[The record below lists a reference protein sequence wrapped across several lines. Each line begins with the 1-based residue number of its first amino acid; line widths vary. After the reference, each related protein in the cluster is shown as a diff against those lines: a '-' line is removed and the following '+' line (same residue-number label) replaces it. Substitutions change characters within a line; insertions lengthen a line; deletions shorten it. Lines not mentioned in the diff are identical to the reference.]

1 MVEHHRRRI
10 QDVLAAQGI
19 GPSDGA
25 GGWFRR
31 VLGGAGGKPPEDG
44 RDEGAGSG
52 ADDNDG
58 KDDGGSKAGGGRGGG
73 PWSRGGRGGGAQ
85 PPPPPTAGGSGMRGA
100 GLFRVLVLGAVALV
114 VVILAMGSFYRVQE
128 YERAVLTTWGK
139 FESVKGP
146 GLSFK
151 VPIAQD
157 VRFYNVG
164 LQSFDLTDINTYT
177 IDNQELN
184 AFFTVVYRIPEADIE
199 RVYKTVPDYEA
210 RLQTLAVDRFKA
222 ELGKVNI
229 TQVAQKRGEVRD
241 AIFKVLREDAVRL
254 LGLELV
260 DFQISSIDYTA
271 SFRSAVGQA
280 AEAKALVEK
289 TEQEKRQAQIEAE
302 RVRIAAAGQANA
314 QIESARGEAESRL
327 LIARAEADAI
337 KLRGEAEAAAIRA
350 QADALSANPMLVEL
364 RKAEKW
370 NGELPRSMLSNV
382 VPFMNIDQTGTVP

>member
-1 MVEHHRRRI
+1 
-10 QDVLAAQGI
+10 
-19 GPSDGA
+19 
-25 GGWFRR
+25 
-31 VLGGAGGKPPEDG
+31 
-44 RDEGAGSG
+44 
-52 ADDNDG
+52 
-58 KDDGGSKAGGGRGGG
+58 
-73 PWSRGGRGGGAQ
+73 
-85 PPPPPTAGGSGMRGA
+85 MRGA
-100 GLFRVLVLGAVALV
+100 GFLRFVHLGGLALIV
-114 VVILAMGSFYRVQE
+114 VFLAMGSFYRVQE

-164 LQSFDLTDINTYT
+164 LQSFELANINTYT

-184 AFFTVVYRIPEADIE
+184 ATFTVVYRIPEADIE

-210 RLQTLAVDRFKA
+210 RLQTLAVDRFKS

-241 AIFKVLREDAVRL
+241 AIYAVLRDDANGL
-254 LGLELV
+254 LGLELM
-260 DFQISSIDYTA
+260 DFQISSIDYTQT
-271 SFRSAVGQA
+271 FRAAVDQA
-280 AEAKALVEK
+280 AAAKALVEK

-314 QIESARGEAESRL
+314 QIESARGEAE
-327 LIARAEADAI
+327 
-337 KLRGEAEAAAIRA
+337 AAAIRA
-350 QADALSANPMLVEL
+350 QAEALAANPRLVEL

-382 VPFMNIDQTGTVP
+382 VPFMNVDQTGTAP